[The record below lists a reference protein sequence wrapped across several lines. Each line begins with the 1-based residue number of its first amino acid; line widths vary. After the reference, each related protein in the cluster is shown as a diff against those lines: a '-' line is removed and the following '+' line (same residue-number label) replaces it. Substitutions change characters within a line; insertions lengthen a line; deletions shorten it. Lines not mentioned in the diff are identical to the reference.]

1 MIDISHILIR
11 YSHIYLWNCYPFC
24 KGPYKLVSHLD
35 FLSYNFL
42 FKQMFLTALAFS
54 GSDKLFSQ
62 VCLCANGVDLPCLC
76 LSFMPSSCCLW
87 RISVRQ

>member
-1 MIDISHILIR
+1 MELLSVLQGSVQAIFSSR
-11 YSHIYLWNCYPFC
+11 
-24 KGPYKLVSHLD
+24 

-62 VCLCANGVDLPCLC
+62 VCLCANGVDLPCLR